1 MEPAVYLVAT
11 PIGNLEDITLRALR
25 TLREADVIAC
35 EDTRHTRKL
44 LNRYEIQKPLVSCHE
59 HNEQPRA
66 IELVER
72 VQAGE
77 AVALVSDAGL
87 PGISD
92 PGYRVV
98 QAAIAANVRVI
109 PIPGPS
115 AVDTAIIASGLP
127 TDAFLYAGFLSSK
140 SSQRIKAFEALRGE
154 SATLV
159 FYEAPHRLLRTLAD
173 AKTVF
178 GDRQAV
184 VARELTKAY
193 EEFLR
198 GTLSEIHDNLAARDS
213 VKGEIVLLIAGAD
226 KTTPPEADIPLPERA
241 QHLIQ
246 DGATPMEAVKAV
258 AKERGLTKREA
269 YRLVEEAKGT

>member
-25 TLREADVIAC
+25 TLREANVIAC

-59 HNEQPRA
+59 HNEQQRA

-98 QAAIAANVRVI
+98 QAAIAANVRVV

-140 SSQRIKAFEALRGE
+140 SSQRIKAFEAVRDE
-154 SATLV
+154 PATLV
-159 FYEAPHRLLRTLAD
+159 FYEAPHRLLRALAD
-173 AKTVF
+173 AQAVF

-198 GTLSEIHDNLAARDS
+198 GSLSELHANLAARDS
-213 VKGEIVLLIAGAD
+213 IKGEIVFLIAGAD
-226 KTTPPEADIPLPERA
+226 RTTAPEADIPLPERV
-241 QHLIQ
+241 QHLID
-246 DGATPMEAVKAV
+246 DGATPMEAIKTV